1 MDFYLKT
8 RDYAVSG
15 ESFELY
21 RNKDLD
27 MLLTVPQP
35 ESMELYYASENYI
48 SHTDSGNGLVNKLYQ
63 WVKKIS
69 LSRKLKLIAEYHNP
83 GARLLDVGAGTGDFV
98 ATALK
103 KGWEVTGVEPG
114 QVARER
120 AALKGIELLDGLKR
134 LDGNYDVITLWH
146 VLEHFPDLDTELNRL
161 LSYLREGGTLV
172 LALPNFKS
180 WDAVHYREYW
190 AAYDVPRHLWHFSRE
205 SIGVLFRQK
214 GFELIMTYPM
224 WFDAFYIS
232 ILSEKYQNSNFGF
245 LRGFINGI
253 RSNFS
258 ALSTGEYS
266 SLIYVL
272 KRA

>member
-21 RNKDLD
+21 RNKNLD
-27 MLLTVPQP
+27 MLLTVPKP
-35 ESMELYYASENYI
+35 ENMEPYYASENYI

-63 WVKKIS
+63 GVKKIS
-69 LSRKLKLIAEYHNP
+69 LSHKLKLIAEYHNP
-83 GARLLDVGAGTGDFV
+83 GSRLLDVGAGTADFV
-98 ATALK
+98 AAALK
-103 KGWEVTGVEPG
+103 KGWETTGVEPG
-114 QVARER
+114 PVARKR
-120 AALKGIELLDGLKR
+120 AALKGIELLDDIKW

-146 VLEHFPDLDTELNRL
+146 VLEHFSDLDTELDRL
-161 LSYLREGGTLV
+161 LSYLRTDGTLV

-180 WDAVHYREYW
+180 WDAGHYREYW

-205 SIGVLFRQK
+205 SIEVLFRQK
-214 GFELIMTYPM
+214 GFELIKTYPM

-232 ILSEKYQNSNFGF
+232 ILSEKYQNNNFGL
-245 LRGFINGI
+245 LRGFVNGL
-253 RSNFS
+253 RSNLS
-258 ALSTGEYS
+258 AVSTGQFS

-272 KRA
+272 KRI